1 MEKQII
7 NTSKAPAALGP
18 YSQAVKV
25 GNLLFTSGQLPI
37 NSDTGEFINDDIKKA
52 TAQSLENVKFILEEA
67 GTSLD
72 KVVKTLVFLRDMNDF
87 ASMNEV
93 YSQYFSTNPP
103 ARSCVQVG
111 KLPKDA
117 IIEIE
122 VIAIA

>member
-25 GNLLFTSGQLPI
+25 GDLLFTSGQLPI
-37 NSDTGEFINDDIKKA
+37 NADSGEFINDDIKKA
-52 TAQSLENVKFILEEA
+52 TAQSLDNVKFILEEA